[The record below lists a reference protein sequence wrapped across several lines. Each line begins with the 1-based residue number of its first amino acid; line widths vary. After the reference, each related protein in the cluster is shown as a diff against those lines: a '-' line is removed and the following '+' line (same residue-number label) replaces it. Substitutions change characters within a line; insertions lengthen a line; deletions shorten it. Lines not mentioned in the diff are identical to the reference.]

1 MVSLMRVFILLITS
15 FLLKR
20 VTNPSMIYH
29 WIRSQSLFKLYM
41 IKAVNEILDRILKG
55 YGQMITENF
64 ARAMIAKN
72 DVRDRCTAVIAMI
85 IYGLFHSFIL
95 SIEMFTIHV
104 VLTSSQESIYSFLFY
119 NNFTEMKIYV
129 FKKVDIAGQY
139 ELAAVD
145 MVERF

>member
-1 MVSLMRVFILLITS
+1 
-15 FLLKR
+15 
-20 VTNPSMIYH
+20 
-29 WIRSQSLFKLYM
+29 M

-72 DVRDRCTAVIAMI
+72 DMRDRCTAVIAMI